1 MAAEKDGGGT
11 DGREDAKEREIE
23 REREIDTGS
32 LGQKREKRGSEVGTR
47 NLGRGGRRAWKRR
60 VRWGWDEEKGG

>member
-1 MAAEKDGGGT
+1 MAAEKDGGVT

-47 NLGRGGRRAWKRR
+47 NLGRGGRRA
-60 VRWGWDEEKGG
+60 